1 MFDKRTDL
9 TYAFI
14 GLVALAVI
22 AASTMGGGLVGGAA
36 GYYVASQF
44 QTTAQAPQVFPTPVA
59 HLTLEEDSA
68 VVEAVQKVK
77 PTVVTV
83 INTPQT
89 RQSFFGLTPD
99 GQASG
104 SGVIMDQRGYI
115 VTNNHVVENH
125 RRLEV
130 IYADGRRVDAS
141 LVGAYPFS
149 DLAVIQVE
157 GDVPAV
163 AELGDSSGLQPGARV
178 IAIGSPLGSFQNT
191 VTTGVVSALNR
202 RLGELE
208 GLIQT
213 DAAIN
218 QGNSGGPLINSL
230 GQVIGINTAVVRGSG
245 FGGNVVEGM
254 GFAIPSNVIKAVAEQ
269 LIEKGRVERPY
280 LGIRYQVVT
289 PQTAVERDLPIASGV
304 LVEEVEPDSPVAQ
317 AGLRGG
323 DVITAVDGQP
333 IGADVSLINLLIEYR
348 PGEEVTLTVVRGGQE
363 RSLVVALGI
372 HSATS

>member
-1 MFDKRTDL
+1 MFDKKPHL
-9 TYAFI
+9 NYAFV
-14 GLVALAVI
+14 GLVALSVI
-22 AASTMGGGLVGGAA
+22 AASTMGGGLVGGVA
-36 GYYVASQF
+36 GYYVASRT
-44 QTTAQAPQVFPTPVA
+44 QTTAQAPQVLPTPVA

-77 PTVVTV
+77 PAVVTV
-83 INTPQT
+83 INTLGP
-89 RQSFFGLTPD
+89 RQSFFGFTQG

-104 SGVIMDQRGYI
+104 SGVIMDQQGYI
-115 VTNNHVVENH
+115 VTNNHVIENH
-125 RRLEV
+125 QRLEV
-130 IYADGRRVDAS
+130 IYADGRRMPAK
-141 LVGAYPFS
+141 LVGAYPVS
-149 DLAVIQVE
+149 DLAVLQVK

-163 AELGDSSGLQPGARV
+163 AELGDSSALQPGARV

-202 RLGELE
+202 SLGALE

-230 GQVIGINTAVVRGSG
+230 GQVIGLNTAVVRGSG

-254 GFAIPSNVIKAVAEQ
+254 GFAIPSNVIKAVAAQ

-304 LVEEVEPDSPVAQ
+304 LVEEVEPGSPVAQ
-317 AGLRGG
+317 AGLRAG
-323 DVITAVDGQP
+323 DVITAVDGRP
-333 IGADVSLINLLIEYR
+333 IGADTSLVNLLLEYR
-348 PGEEVTLTVVRGGQE
+348 PGEEVTLTLMRGGQE
-363 RSLVVALGI
+363 RSLVMTLAT
-372 HSATS
+372 HPATS